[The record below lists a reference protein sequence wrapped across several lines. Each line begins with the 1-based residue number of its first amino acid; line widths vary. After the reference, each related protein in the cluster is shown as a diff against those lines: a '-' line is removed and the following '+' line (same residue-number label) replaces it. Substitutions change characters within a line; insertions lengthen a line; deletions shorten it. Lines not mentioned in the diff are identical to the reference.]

1 VKGLSLNHEIQV
13 ARNLYPNCRVEV
25 PPEAAPKPRLARSH
39 AGPKEGRNRRLKLVE
54 KKQNEHTS

>member
-1 VKGLSLNHEIQV
+1 
-13 ARNLYPNCRVEV
+13 VEV